1 MARASYVYLIG
12 PDHDGSEY
20 AYTVKHEALRF
31 AGRHYTALKQ
41 SGAKVRRLPDGGPI
55 AGRRYAEWSLD
66 EFLA

>member
-1 MARASYVYLIG
+1 MARASYVYIVG
-12 PDHDGSEY
+12 PDHDGGEY

-41 SGAKVRRLPDGGPI
+41 AGAKVRRLPDGGPVT
-55 AGRRYAEWSLD
+55 GRTAASFSLD